1 MGGLENIAAGDTAE
15 DIMAEM
21 MDLRNAVM
29 DHSERWAHTPPS
41 CVVFC
46 TLPLAPKY
54 CSLYLPPC
62 SRPCDWV
69 LREWIPPLGFRNRY
83 EEVRN
88 VNDQIIQFHRQQGL
102 QIVRLDNQWNYEGG

>member
-54 CSLYLPPC
+54 CSLYLPP
-62 SRPCDWV
+62 SRPS
-69 LREWIPPLGFRNRY
+69 
-83 EEVRN
+83 
-88 VNDQIIQFHRQQGL
+88 
-102 QIVRLDNQWNYEGG
+102 